1 MRHALV
7 ATQLLHEARSPDAH
21 EARSADPPEA
31 AERQRADAPPEG
43 PVATD
48 PRPRRLATLFRRA
61 RVRALGLGAESPGG
75 GA

>member
-1 MRHALV
+1 VRHALV
-7 ATQLLHEARSPDAH
+7 ATQLLHEARSADA
-21 EARSADPPEA
+21 PEA
-31 AERQRADAPPEG
+31 AERQRADAPPAG